1 MITLDHLGKRSC
13 QHRRRSLHKIRVCI
27 YIFLQQKKLFIWNLH
42 YQYKLG
48 DCKTYIVLV
57 SLENTK
63 SSAGIEGDRGLC
75 SHRSRKSLNFQNQ
88 SRAELCRFILS
99 IIKKKEKAGVGVGGG
114 DKTNNQ
120 RNTLQNETPRGKKK
134 EEKHL
139 IFYFNER
146 ERSLQKNKIKSFQKA
161 LS

>member
-1 MITLDHLGKRSC
+1 MITLDHFGKRSC

-88 SRAELCRFILS
+88 SRTELCRFILS
-99 IIKKKEKAGVGVGGG
+99 IIKKKEKKRRGGIKPTTKG
-114 DKTNNQ
+114 THFKMKP
-120 RNTLQNETPRGKKK
+120 PRGKKK
-134 EEKHL
+134 EGKHS

-146 ERSLQKNKIKSFQKA
+146 ERRSLQKNKIK
-161 LS
+161 

>member
-1 MITLDHLGKRSC
+1 M
-13 QHRRRSLHKIRVCI
+13 
-27 YIFLQQKKLFIWNLH
+27 QQKKLFIWNLH

-88 SRAELCRFILS
+88 SRTELCRFILS
-99 IIKKKEKAGVGVGGG
+99 IIKKKRKEKKRGG

-120 RNTLQNETPRGKKK
+120 RNTLQNETPQREEERGKTFDI
-134 EEKHL
+134 L
-139 IFYFNER
+139 F
-146 ERSLQKNKIKSFQKA
+146 
-161 LS
+161 